1 MPRICGNRK
10 PKIIKSNW
18 QNTAEKSI
26 KYSRE
31 LAETFENNR

>member
-10 PKIIKSNW
+10 PKIIESNW
-18 QNTAEKSI
+18 QNTAKKII
-26 KYSRE
+26 KVSRA